1 MRITGI
7 KSGSVFFILAVCVA
21 ILVFVV
27 PLFRPMWTRA
37 YYMMKSIDRLKPSSD
52 KALVYFISP
61 EDSFKRSGPVRIFD
75 GGHLIGVL
83 SEPNS
88 YFGYLCE
95 SGQHIFIANSDQI
108 FIGDGDQNYLK
119 ADLDVH
125 KTYYVKIN
133 VKRNQ
138 RIFLGIDPGW
148 TLRLM
153 GIKKYDLRQGAVSN
167 SREFIDSKQYLES
180 KLVTLKKWERKNKKR
195 IQAMLAGYKAHKD
208 KEYYLEALNREDGF

>member
-1 MRITGI
+1 MT
-7 KSGSVFFILAVCVA
+7 
-21 ILVFVV
+21 
-27 PLFRPMWTRA
+27 
-37 YYMMKSIDRLKPSSD
+37 KSIDWLKPSSD
-52 KALVYFISP
+52 KALIYFISP

-75 GGHLIGVL
+75 GEHFIGVL

-119 ADLDVH
+119 TDLDVH

-133 VKRNQ
+133 VKRKQ

-148 TLRLM
+148 TLWFM
-153 GIKKYDLRQGAVSN
+153 GIKKYDLRQETVSN
-167 SREFIDSKQYLES
+167 PREFIDSKQYLEP
-180 KLVTLKKWERKNKKR
+180 KLAALKKWEGKKKKR

-208 KEYYLEALNREDGF
+208 KGYHLEVMNREDGF